1 MRLRLTY
8 QGNLWA
14 ATRTK
19 TRADHKHEIRK
30 AFQPQLRKFWEIHPY
45 LKSALYT
52 DRVFNFVVP
61 HVPLAD
67 HLAEQYSKWG
77 YQFVPLI
84 THQLRFNCSVH
95 ILFLRPSMP
104 GGVMNSGDLD
114 NRLKTIFDALRMPEN
129 EDELGK
135 YKIPDENEKPFYC
148 LMTDDKLISNVS
160 MDTDILLEKVKDGGD
175 NEARLVITVELK
187 AFDIGWDNISFG

>member
-1 MRLRLTY
+1 
-8 QGNLWA
+8 
-14 ATRTK
+14 
-19 TRADHKHEIRK
+19 
-30 AFQPQLRKFWEIHPY
+30 
-45 LKSALYT
+45 
-52 DRVFNFVVP
+52 
-61 HVPLAD
+61 
-67 HLAEQYSKWG
+67 
-77 YQFVPLI
+77 
-84 THQLRFNCSVH
+84 
-95 ILFLRPSMP
+95 
-104 GGVMNSGDLD
+104 MNSGDLD